1 MRGKSRASLRL
12 IEAAQDLLAAIQ
24 PASVRAVSYQL
35 FMHGR
40 IIPDMSKGSTN
51 RVSEQ
56 LKWAR
61 ENGVIPWDWVVDE
74 TRDVE
79 REPAWADR
87 KAFARAA
94 IAQYRI
100 DRWTRQKVVI
110 PVWSEKGTVRGT
122 IKPIMEKYGIG
133 FQAVHGYSS
142 ATMLHQAAVESAAE
156 TRKTL
161 VLYVGDYDPS
171 GCHMSEV
178 DIPRRLAKYGGKIEF
193 KRLALIDTDLT
204 DELPSFPVTDKKEDK
219 RYKWWCATGH
229 GSRCWELDAMNPVT
243 LRQRIEEA
251 IRAEINWEQWETDDV
266 IEAAELDT
274 LTKYMNAWAGLRK
287 KTA

>member
-51 RVSEQ
+51 RVREK
-56 LKWAR
+56 LKGAR

-133 FQAVHGYSS
+133 FQAVHGYS
-142 ATMLHQAAVESAAE
+142 A
-156 TRKTL
+156 
-161 VLYVGDYDPS
+161 PP
-171 GCHMSEV
+171 C
-178 DIPRRLAKYGGKIEF
+178 
-193 KRLALIDTDLT
+193 
-204 DELPSFPVTDKKEDK
+204 
-219 RYKWWCATGH
+219 C
-229 GSRCWELDAMNPVT
+229 
-243 LRQRIEEA
+243 
-251 IRAEINWEQWETDDV
+251 
-266 IEAAELDT
+266 
-274 LTKYMNAWAGLRK
+274 TK
-287 KTA
+287 